1 MSIRDQLNSY
11 IKPLEKRLRLGAV
24 FRGAAI
30 LTSVAL
36 VATVLL
42 GLITNALAFSRWS
55 ITSARVILLFVLALA
70 VSFGIAIPP
79 SALSRSQAA
88 CKAEARVTA
97 FHHRLATFAV

>member
-11 IKPLEKRLRLGAV
+11 IKLLEKRLRLGAL

-42 GLITNALAFSRWS
+42 VLITNALAFSRWS

-70 VSFGIAIPP
+70 VSFGIAIPL
-79 SALSRSQAA
+79 SALSRRRAA
-88 CKAEARVTA
+88 RKAEAM
-97 FHHRLATFAV
+97 FPEFQQRLVTFA